1 MTMRRVARFAG
12 LTAALALAGCS
23 LVPDFIRPGTPG
35 PDKWQEAP
43 ATAQKVSW
51 PSAGWWRGFDSRPL
65 DALIAIAERNNDD
78 LAAAAARVLQ
88 ADAQAR
94 IAGAP
99 LFPALDGN
107 AGASRSW
114 ARSTGSTSST
124 GVSRNAGAVITT
136 VLDANLSAS
145 YQLDLFGANRAALQA
160 AEATALFSRFDRET
174 VALTVLSSVADT
186 YFQTVQFRD
195 RLRVARRNLQN
206 ALDVLQIVQARVDA
220 GAASALD
227 LAQQE
232 TVVAQ
237 QRAAIPPLETQ
248 ERQSANA
255 LAILLGAAPAA
266 TTVGGDSIMQIAP
279 PAVTP
284 GLPSTLLAR
293 RPDIQSA
300 EAQLVSANAQIGV
313 ARAAFFPNIALTAQ
327 TGYASASLGTLFH
340 PASALSAVGSSL
352 IQPIFEGGKL
362 QGGLDLAKG
371 RYAELV
377 ADYRKAVISAFADV
391 ENALVAVQRTAEQET
406 LQQQAV
412 EQARLAYSLAETR
425 YRAGAVDLLT
435 VLQVQQTLF
444 SAEDQLVQVHFA
456 RLQAAVAM
464 FKALGGGWRA
474 SDVEKPTLPSP
485 FAP

>member
-1 MTMRRVARFAG
+1 MTMRRTAGFVAP
-12 LTAALALAGCS
+12 LAALALAGCS
-23 LVPDFIRPGTPG
+23 LVPDFVQPGTPA
-35 PDKWQEAP
+35 PDRWINAP
-43 ATAQKVSW
+43 ATAQPANW
-51 PSAGWWRGFDSRPL
+51 PSADWWRGFDSKPL
-65 DALIAIAERNNDD
+65 DGLIATAEANNTDI
-78 LAAAAARVLQ
+78 AAAAARVLQ

-99 LFPALDGN
+99 LLPSLEGN

-114 ARSTGSTSST
+114 ARSNGSVSSS
-124 GVSRNAGAVITT
+124 GFARPPGAIITT
-136 VLDANLSAS
+136 DLDANLSAS
-145 YQLDLFGANRAALQA
+145 YQLDLFGANRASLAA
-160 AEATALFSRFDRET
+160 AEASALFSRFDRQT
-174 VALTVLSSVADT
+174 VALTILSSVADT

-195 RLRVARRNLQN
+195 RLRVANRNLQN
-206 ALDVLQIVQARVDA
+206 ALDVLQIVQARVNA

-227 LAQQE
+227 LAQQQ

-237 QRAAIPPLETQ
+237 QRAAIPPLEAR
-248 ERQSANA
+248 ERESSNA

-266 TTVGGDSIMQIAP
+266 TVIDGSTIMNITP

-300 EAQLVSANAQIGV
+300 EAQLVAANAQIGV

-327 TGYASASLGTLFH
+327 AGYASASLGSLFH
-340 PASALSAVGSSL
+340 PASAISAVAASL

-362 QGGLDLAKG
+362 EGGLDLAKG
-371 RYAELV
+371 RYIELV

-412 EQARLAYSLAETR
+412 QQARLAYSLAEAR

-464 FKALGGGWRA
+464 FKALGGGWQA
-474 SDVEKPTLPSP
+474 SDITRAIPSDYARP
-485 FAP
+485 

>member
-1 MTMRRVARFAG
+1 MTMRRTARFIAP
-12 LTAALALAGCS
+12 LAALALAGCS
-23 LVPDFIRPGTPG
+23 LVPDFVQPGTPA
-35 PDKWQEAP
+35 PDRWMNEP
-43 ATAQKVSW
+43 ATTQPANW
-51 PSAGWWRGFDSRPL
+51 PSPDWWRGFDSEPL
-65 DALIAIAERNNDD
+65 DSLIATAEASNTDI
-78 LAAAAARVLQ
+78 AAAAGRVLQ

-99 LFPALDGN
+99 LLPALEGN

-114 ARSTGSTSST
+114 AHANSSRSFS
-124 GVSRNAGAVITT
+124 GVSRSGSVVITD
-136 VLDANLSAS
+136 LDANLSAS
-145 YQLDLFGANRAALQA
+145 YQLDLFGANRASLAA
-160 AEATALFSRFDRET
+160 AEASALFSRFDRQT

-195 RLRVARRNLQN
+195 RLRVAQNNLQN
-206 ALDVLQIVQARVDA
+206 ALDVLQIVQARVNA

-227 LAQQE
+227 LAQQQ

-237 QRAAIPPLETQ
+237 QRAAIPPLETL
-248 ERQSANA
+248 EREAANA
-255 LAILLGAAPAA
+255 LAILLGAPPAA
-266 TTVGGDSIMQIAP
+266 TVIEGSTIMNITP
-279 PAVTP
+279 PAVAP

-300 EAQLVSANAQIGV
+300 EAQLVAANAQIGV

-327 TGYASASLGTLFH
+327 TGYASASLGSLFH
-340 PASALSAVGSSL
+340 PASALSAVAASL

-362 QGGLDLAKG
+362 EGGLDFAKG
-371 RYAELV
+371 RYIELV

-412 EQARLAYSLAETR
+412 QQARLAYTLAEAR

-464 FKALGGGWRA
+464 FKALGGGWQA
-474 SDVEKPTLPSP
+474 SDITSAIPSDYAKP
-485 FAP
+485 